1 MFEDPAKTHF
11 RPVGRETPL
20 GDATSGVKPS
30 GTRRRTRLERA
41 ASVVIAEARRATGAS
56 QRAVA
61 AELGMPRSTLQ
72 AWCREVPRGDPP
84 AALTAFIRT
93 PEGVSWLHR
102 LVLAA
107 HFTITL
113 RAAGGTRLVSEFL
126 ELSGLSAF
134 VGSSDGAQHAL
145 NAALETALVEVAA
158 EQRAT
163 LAAGMA
169 PKQVTICEDETFH
182 PGICLVAI
190 EPVSNF
196 IVLEQYAADRTAA
209 TWTAALEDA
218 GTGLAVE
225 VIQSTA
231 DEAKALRRHA
241 EDDLGAHHS
250 PDLFHG
256 QREVSKA
263 TALALARD
271 VRQAEARV
279 AAAQAQWQAERAAQQ
294 AFAARVPRPRGR
306 PPAFEA
312 RVHAALTVLVEAEA
326 ELAQAQARQTEA
338 RDLIR
343 ELGLLYHPYDPQTGQ
358 TQPVERV
365 AARFAAVWSRLHDLA
380 AAADLPNRACER
392 LAKAERLT
400 VQWLATLTF
409 FFATITAK
417 VDALALPPAL
427 ETVVLEQLIP
437 ALYLERAA
445 ARCADAA
452 TRHRVQ
458 TASTR
463 LLDPLRHPAHPL
475 QALEPGLLAEVE
487 QVAGACA
494 DLFQRS
500 SSCVE
505 GRNGQLSLHH
515 HGRHRLSDRKLA
527 ALTAVHNFHLRRTDG
542 TTAAERFF
550 AHAHDSLFEHAIQRV
565 PLPPSPRRRRH
576 RPPKPEALM
585 PVAA

>member
-11 RPVGRETPL
+11 RPVGRETPPS
-20 GDATSGVKPS
+20 DVAPGVKPA

-41 ASVVIAEARRATGAS
+41 ASVAIAEMRRATGAS

-61 AELGMPRSTLQ
+61 AELGVPRSTLQ

-126 ELSGLSAF
+126 ELSGLSAL

-145 NAALETALVEVAA
+145 NAALEMALVEVAA
-158 EQRAT
+158 EQRAA

-169 PKQVTICEDETFH
+169 PKQVTVCEDETFH

-209 TWTAALEDA
+209 TWTAALDGA
-218 GTGLAVE
+218 CAGLAVE

-241 EDDLGAHHS
+241 ETDLGAHHS

-256 QREVSKA
+256 QHEVSKA
-263 TALALARD
+263 TALALARA

-279 AAAQAQWQAERAAQQ
+279 VAAQAQWETERAAQPLFERPPP
-294 AFAARVPRPRGR
+294 AFAARLQ
-306 PPAFEA
+306 AALSA
-312 RVHAALTVLVEAEA
+312 RVAAEA
-326 ELAQAQARQTEA
+326 ELARAQARQREA
-338 RDLIR
+338 RELIG
-343 ELGLLYHPYDPQTGQ
+343 ELGALYHPYDLQQGQ
-358 TQPVERV
+358 MQPVARV
-365 AARFAAVWSRLHDLA
+365 ATRFTAVWSRLKGLA
-380 AAADLPNRACER
+380 EAADLPERARER

-400 VQWLATLTF
+400 VQWLAAPTF
-409 FFATITAK
+409 FFATLTAK

-452 TRHRVQ
+452 TRHRVR
-458 TASTR
+458 TVSTR
-463 LLDPLRHPAHPL
+463 LLDPLRHPTHPL
-475 QALEPGLLAEVE
+475 QALEAGFLAEVE

-576 RPPKPEALM
+576 RPPKPGALM